1 MKIGE
6 LAARLKVAPSKIRFL
21 EAQGLVRPVRRTS
34 NGYRE
39 YDQSTVEGLQII
51 LQAQA
56 FGFSLE
62 EMKVAFVETKGQSLR
77 CEYIIGK
84 LTTKLNELDRHIEQ
98 ARALRAS
105 VAAMIAQLEIR
116 RTGNPHATPEDR
128 PSRIIED
135 RQVAV
140 APLGRGSVA
149 RAVRRRA

>member
-39 YDQSTVEGLQII
+39 YDQSTIEGLQII

-62 EMKVAFVETKGQSLR
+62 EMKLAFVETKGQSLR
-77 CEYIIGK
+77 CEYVIEK
-84 LTTKLNELDRHIEQ
+84 LTSKLNELDRHIEQ
-98 ARALRAS
+98 ARALRGS
-105 VAAMIAQLEIR
+105 VAAMIDELELR
-116 RTGNPHATPEDR
+116 RAGNPHATPQR
-128 PSRIIED
+128 GPRQVIAD
-135 RQVAV
+135 RQAAV